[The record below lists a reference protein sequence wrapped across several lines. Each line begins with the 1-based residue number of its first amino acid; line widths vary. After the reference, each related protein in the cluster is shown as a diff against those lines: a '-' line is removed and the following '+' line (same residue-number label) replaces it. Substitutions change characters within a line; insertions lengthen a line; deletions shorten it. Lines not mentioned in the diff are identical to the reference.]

1 MHLSDSKDNDD
12 NNVLVPNNGWK
23 TQHIDVWTCEEL
35 QGWIFNLKHL
45 GIGIQ
50 LQIMEEIRNAEM
62 TGEDFNGCTTGDDIT
77 QSFDTI
83 TKTIG
88 NKMYKSLEKMRNKRG

>member
-1 MHLSDSKDNDD
+1 MHGHVKSYKDGY
-12 NNVLVPNNGWK
+12 L
-23 TQHIDVWTCEEL
+23 TWTCQEL
-35 QGWIFNLKHL
+35 QGWIFSLKHL

-50 LQIMEEIRNAEM
+50 LQIMEEIRNTEM
-62 TGEDFNGCTTGDDIT
+62 SGGDFNSCTTANDIT

-88 NKMYKSLEKMRNKRG
+88 NKMYKSLEKMRNKRGKNNKNNNNNNN